1 MPRSSFVTGHVF
13 ALLILLL
20 IILDASYTCTAETE
34 QCAPSSCGNISNI
47 NYPFLRLKGDRCTC
61 NKSEHII
68 ELACEEDNR
77 TTLSIPPGNNKYYVQ
92 YISDSYNKYLD
103 EYSLT
108 LQLVDAG
115 LDEEN
120 YCSIPLSSFPFSKLR
135 GQRRGHAYGL
145 YSLDSQVYFMS
156 CPTPIQFSKTT
167 VNYSSCI
174 NNISSASQTNQHFY
188 AIVEDSRPL
197 DIPDSCNLSN
207 IYPITKNLDYNN
219 LSISYI
225 HQKLLLGFQV
235 ELYSY
240 DYSQSRSS
248 LSWLLQDM
256 RDDLTSWRNDLKTG
270 IPCLIALVVYRCRRR
285 HLSVDDT
292 IENFLQSHNNFM
304 PIRYS
309 YSQIKEMTKG
319 FKDKLGQGG
328 YGSVFKAKLR
338 SGHLVAIKLLGKS
351 SKANGQDFINEVA
364 TIGRIHHVNVVH
376 LFRYCA
382 EGSKR
387 ALVYDFMPNGSLDKF
402 IFSKGENKA
411 PLSWERMYD
420 IALGVARG
428 IEYIHRGCDMQI
440 LHFDIKPHNILLDEN
455 FVPKISDFGL
465 AKLYSTDDSIVS
477 LTAARG
483 TLGYIAP
490 EFFYKHIGG
499 ISRFNNCDSVGI
511 IIDPTWAFSGERSLC
526 LGREKPS
533 NVLLLGPIASKQ
545 KKQKLSEIKAGLNE
559 AEALIQKI
567 NLGTRSLQPNVK
579 AVLLAKLREYKFD
592 LNNLKSDIK
601 RIQSTNLNQ
610 AAQDELLESGMA
622 NTQTVSVDQ
631 RARLLMLTKRLNKS
645 SDRMRDSKKTTLE
658 TEDLGVL
665 ILHYLRQQCQ
675 SLLHAHVSRV
685 ASQPHS

>member
-1 MPRSSFVTGHVF
+1 MMPRSSFVTGFVF

-20 IILDASYTCTAETE
+20 ILDASYSCTAKTE
-34 QCAPSSCGNISNI
+34 RCAPSSCGNISNI
-47 NYPFLRLKGDRCTC
+47 NYPFLRLKGDRRRCA
-61 NKSEHII
+61 EGEVIF

-77 TTLSIPPGNNKYYVQ
+77 TTLSLPPGNNKYYVQ
-92 YISDSYNKYLD
+92 NISY
-103 EYSLT
+103 YSTFYAT

-115 LDEEN
+115 LDAEN
-120 YCSIPLSSFPFSKLR
+120 YCSIPLGSFPLSKFR
-135 GQRRGHAYGL
+135 GQVIQHRGFHMYLDLFYHGL
-145 YSLDSQVYFMS
+145 VYFMS
-156 CPTPIQFSKTT
+156 CPIPIRFSKTN

-174 NNISSASQTNQHFY
+174 NNTSSASQTNHHFY
-188 AIVEDSRPL
+188 TIVQAYNYSSPP
-197 DIPDSCNLSN
+197 DIPISCNLGS
-207 IYPITKNLDYNN
+207 IYPITEDLDYNN

-225 HQKLLLGFQV
+225 HQKLLLGFEV
-235 ELYSY
+235 SFFVFPPT
-240 DYSQSRSS
+240 RSHS
-248 LSWLLQDM
+248 PFHYFLQDV
-256 RDDLTSWRNDLKTG
+256 RYDLTNLWYSLKRGNWATFFWG
-270 IPCLIALVVYRCRRR
+270 IRHCNPVFKTIGLFFTVRTFIGILCLIALVLYRCRRR
-285 HLSVDDT
+285 HLAVDDT

-376 LFRYCA
+376 LFGYCA

-465 AKLYSTDDSIVS
+465 AKLYSTDDNIVS

-499 ISRFNNCDSVGI
+499 VSYKADVYSFGL
-511 IIDPTWAFSGERSLC
+511 FSSLF
-526 LGREKPS
+526 
-533 NVLLLGPIASKQ
+533 A
-545 KKQKLSEIKAGLNE
+545 
-559 AEALIQKI
+559 
-567 NLGTRSLQPNVK
+567 
-579 AVLLAKLREYKFD
+579 
-592 LNNLKSDIK
+592 
-601 RIQSTNLNQ
+601 
-610 AAQDELLESGMA
+610 
-622 NTQTVSVDQ
+622 
-631 RARLLMLTKRLNKS
+631 
-645 SDRMRDSKKTTLE
+645 
-658 TEDLGVL
+658 
-665 ILHYLRQQCQ
+665 
-675 SLLHAHVSRV
+675 
-685 ASQPHS
+685 

>member
-1 MPRSSFVTGHVF
+1 MMPRSSFVTGFVF

-20 IILDASYTCTAETE
+20 ILDASYSCTAKTE
-34 QCAPSSCGNISNI
+34 RCAPSFCGNISNI
-47 NYPFLRLKGDRCTC
+47 NYPFLRLKGDRRRCA
-61 NKSEHII
+61 EGEVIF

-77 TTLSIPPGNNKYYVQ
+77 TTLSLPPGNNKYYVQ
-92 YISDSYNKYLD
+92 NISY
-103 EYSLT
+103 YSTFYAT

-115 LDEEN
+115 LDAEN
-120 YCSIPLSSFPFSKLR
+120 YCSIPLGSFPLSKFR
-135 GQRRGHAYGL
+135 GQVIQHRGFHMY
-145 YSLDSQVYFMS
+145 LDLFYHGNTFSHHQTSDYFMGARVRLLEARRWS
-156 CPTPIQFSKTT
+156 GSGNWATFFWGIRHCNPVFKTIGLFFT
-167 VNYSSCI
+167 VRTFI
-174 NNISSASQTNQHFY
+174 
-188 AIVEDSRPL
+188 
-197 DIPDSCNLSN
+197 
-207 IYPITKNLDYNN
+207 
-219 LSISYI
+219 
-225 HQKLLLGFQV
+225 
-235 ELYSY
+235 
-240 DYSQSRSS
+240 
-248 LSWLLQDM
+248 
-256 RDDLTSWRNDLKTG
+256 G
-270 IPCLIALVVYRCRRR
+270 ILCLIALVLYRCRRR
-285 HLSVDDT
+285 HLAVDDT

-376 LFRYCA
+376 LFGYCA

-387 ALVYDFMPNGSLDKF
+387 ALIYDFMPNGSLDKF

-465 AKLYSTDDSIVS
+465 AKLYSTDDNIVS

-499 ISRFNNCDSVGI
+499 VSYKADVYSFEIAGTETLRAVDLFFNWKFSELI
-511 IIDPTWAFSGERSLC
+511 QMAFSSLELISASLSLFHPLPSC
-526 LGREKPS
+526 LS
-533 NVLLLGPIASKQ
+533 LGIAFGSF
-545 KKQKLSEIKAGLNE
+545 LELNL
-559 AEALIQKI
+559 AP
-567 NLGTRSLQPNVK
+567 NLTGN
-579 AVLLAKLREYKFD
+579 D
-592 LNNLKSDIK
+592 
-601 RIQSTNLNQ
+601 
-610 AAQDELLESGMA
+610 
-622 NTQTVSVDQ
+622 
-631 RARLLMLTKRLNKS
+631 
-645 SDRMRDSKKTTLE
+645 
-658 TEDLGVL
+658 
-665 ILHYLRQQCQ
+665 
-675 SLLHAHVSRV
+675 
-685 ASQPHS
+685 